1 MLTKNKYIEISNTL
15 PTDEIITIVNVMLI
29 KCWHRSCRNA
39 HCRQNLTSSGWFLWD
54 IQRGFGKVREFK
66 PPRGSSRLSCDQVD
80 TQHCFSD
87 QDTIRIQMLKLLNGD
102 QGHLIVRGQ
111 NSDKLATS
119 SSPFRVFQIVA
130 RPGYWPVPDVNLNL
144 VPYSALL
151 VRTVKKANCKLL
163 APVFWTAFHTDSL
176 RVETATTWEFL
187 TLACSINMA
196 IVVVERSL

>member
-1 MLTKNKYIEISNTL
+1 MS
-15 PTDEIITIVNVMLI
+15 PHQDG
-29 KCWHRSCRNA
+29 SSG
-39 HCRQNLTSSGWFLWD
+39 TSSGDLAKCASSSHPEARRACPKIRSKHNTSYQTRIRPGYKCMLW
-54 IQRGFGKVREFK
+54 
-66 PPRGSSRLSCDQVD
+66 LSE
-80 TQHCFSD
+80 
-87 QDTIRIQMLKLLNGD
+87 D
-102 QGHLIVRGQ
+102 QGNLIVRGQ

>member
-1 MLTKNKYIEISNTL
+1 MTERPHPASRSAASSAIRVTTNKYIEISNTL
-15 PTDEIITIVNVMLI
+15 QTDDIIDIVNVMLI

-144 VPYSALL
+144 NPYSTLL
-151 VRTVKKANCKLL
+151 IRTRLIANYWHLSSGRHFTRTRWGLKQ
-163 APVFWTAFHTDSL
+163 L
-176 RVETATTWEFL
+176 RPENF
-187 TLACSINMA
+187 
-196 IVVVERSL
+196 